1 MQILRMTDTA
11 ISEEHLYLF
20 FPLAILEIYQFFFSS
35 SKTSESE
42 CSEEGH

>member
-1 MQILRMTDTA
+1 MQILKMTDTA

-20 FPLAILEIYQFFFSS
+20 FPSLLEIYQTFFSS
-35 SKTSESE
+35 SKMSESE